1 MNGAGLNIPV
11 SLRQEITCPCCNE
24 KIDKVSLRIVE
35 SKFLIVEG
43 TDDEGFFKALLK
55 DLGINNVQVAPIGG
69 KTKIRS
75 NLMAISKDPNF
86 SKINAIGIIRD
97 ADSNSKG
104 ALQSVRDALSTAGLP
119 SPVRPLNFVKGP
131 PPR

>member
-43 TDDEGFFKALLK
+43 TDDEGFFKALFE
-55 DLGINNVQVAPIGG
+55 
-69 KTKIRS
+69 RS
-75 NLMAISKDPNF
+75 RHK
-86 SKINAIGIIRD
+86 
-97 ADSNSKG
+97 
-104 ALQSVRDALSTAGLP
+104 
-119 SPVRPLNFVKGP
+119 
-131 PPR
+131 